1 MRKTI
6 TILLMTVG
14 LAFVLASCQKKF
26 VTSIDLAVD
35 YSDET
40 GGMVLT
46 KNTADSCYIHVTSNT
61 DWKASL
67 TFSQEEQ
74 QWCRLEQKEGH
85 GSAWIPFIYQANES
99 GAERAVIFNIETSS
113 KAIKFTIS
121 QPK

>member
-6 TILLMTVG
+6 TILLAIG
-14 LAFVLASCQKKF
+14 LAFGLVSCQKKF

-46 KNTADSCYIHVTSNT
+46 KNTADTCYIHVTSNT
-61 DWKASL
+61 DWKAGL
-67 TFSQEEQ
+67 TFSQEGEP
-74 QWCRLEQKEGH
+74 WCRLDKKEGH